1 MNKSENSTGNLEGGV
16 EAKQPLEQ
24 SEHISASD
32 PVSEMRRAME
42 AARERMKRS
51 QAVYDLPAHVPEAN
65 AGETD

>member
-1 MNKSENSTGNLEGGV
+1 MSKNENSAGNPDSGV
-16 EAKQPLEQ
+16 EAKQ
-24 SEHISASD
+24 SEHISSSG

-51 QAVYDLPAHVPEAN
+51 QAVYDLPAQMPEAN